1 MGADN
6 SIPTETVMQY
16 RELGKSGITV
26 SVLGLGTVKLGRNTA
41 VKYPRGFALPTDAEA
56 RRLLSRAQALGVN
69 FIDTA
74 PAYGTS
80 EERLG
85 ELLKGKRS
93 DWIIMTKVGEEF
105 SAGQSHYD
113 FSPEHTITSVH
124 RSLERLATD
133 YLDIVL
139 IHSDGDDQRIL
150 QHLGTLE
157 CLFDLKQQGLIR
169 AAGISHKSVNGAR
182 LALSAGADVIMA
194 TLSSRVTDEI
204 EVIAQAGAQGCGVV
218 IKKAL
223 ESGQDNPQSLK
234 FVAAQSGVS
243 CIVVGT
249 LNPEHLAENANMLT
263 G

>member
-1 MGADN
+1 MR
-6 SIPTETVMQY
+6 Y
-16 RELGKSGITV
+16 RDLGKSKISV
-26 SVLGLGTVKLGRNTA
+26 SLLGLGTVMLGRNSHLKVRQT
-41 VKYPRGFALPTDAEA
+41 FDLPTDAEA
-56 RRLLSRAQALGVN
+56 GQLLSRAKALGVN

-80 EERLG
+80 EARLG
-85 ELLKGKRS
+85 ELLKGQRR
-93 DWIIMTKVGEEF
+93 DWVIMTKVGEEF
-105 SAGQSHYD
+105 ALGKSSYD
-113 FSPEHTITSVH
+113 FSPEHTIKSVH

-139 IHSDGDDQRIL
+139 IHSDGDDERIL

-169 AAGISHKSVNGAR
+169 AAGISHKSVSGAR

-204 EVIAQAGAQGCGVV
+204 EVIAQAGTQGCGVV

-249 LNPEHLAENANMLT
+249 LNPEHLAENADLLT

>member
-139 IHSDGDDQRIL
+139 IHSDGDDEHIL
-150 QHLGTLE
+150 GHLGTLE
-157 CLFDLKQQGLIR
+157 CLFDLKGQGLVR
-169 AAGISHKSVNGAR
+169 AVGISHKSANGAR
-182 LALSAGADVIMA
+182 LALGAGADVIMA
-194 TLSSRVTDEI
+194 TLNSSMRDELD
-204 EVIAQAGAQGCGVV
+204 VIAEAGIQGCGVV

-223 ESGQDNPQSLK
+223 ESGHAKPESLR
-234 FVAAQSGVS
+234 FVTEQPGVS
-243 CIVVGT
+243 SVVVGT
-249 LNPEHLAENANMLT
+249 LNPEHLAENASMLKP
-263 G
+263 